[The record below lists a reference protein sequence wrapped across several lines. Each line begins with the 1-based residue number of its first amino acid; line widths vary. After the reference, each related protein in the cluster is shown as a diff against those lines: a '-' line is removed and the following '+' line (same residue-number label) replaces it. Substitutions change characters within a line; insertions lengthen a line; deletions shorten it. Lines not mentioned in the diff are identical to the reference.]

1 MTAEVA
7 LTLDVEGDF
16 GTASLRGVD
25 EVLPRLLDAL
35 DARGV
40 PATLFV
46 VGEVARQRGAA
57 LRDAAGRGHVVASHS
72 MTHPALSRCSRSKQR
87 AELADSRAAI
97 EEATGA
103 ACEGFRAPFFDLP
116 HRFGPLLEEAGY
128 RWSSSEAPFSPRAGY
143 RHLLRTGGPHALE
156 GSGVREFP
164 VPRMLGLPI
173 PEGLSYRRLFAP
185 LARLATEPPR
195 VFYLHPYE
203 LLDRAD
209 DFALP
214 RWMKPFVT
222 FGQGAAAEATLWRAV
237 DGWRARGA
245 RFVTLP
251 AQGPASPRPPVP
263 SNGGRPS

>member
-1 MTAEVA
+1 MDVA

-16 GTASLRGVD
+16 GTASLRGLD

-35 DARGV
+35 DARRI

-46 VGEVARQRGAA
+46 VGDVARQRPAV
-57 LRDAAGRGHVVASHS
+57 LRDAVGRGHVVASHS
-72 MTHPALSRCSRSKQR
+72 MTHPALSRCSPSQQRS
-87 AELADSRAAI
+87 ELADSRAAI
-97 EEATGA
+97 EDATGT
-103 ACEGFRAPFFDLP
+103 ACVGFRAPFFDLP
-116 HRFGPLLEEAGY
+116 HRFGPLLEETGY

-143 RHLLRTGGPHALE
+143 RHLARTGGPHRLE
-156 GSGVREFP
+156 GSGVEEFP

-185 LARLATEPPR
+185 LARLATRPPR

-203 LLDRAD
+203 LLERVEG
-209 DFALP
+209 FALP

-222 FGQGAAAEATLWRAV
+222 FGQGAAAEATLWRSI
-237 DGWRARGA
+237 DGWRSQGA

-251 AQGPASPRPPVP
+251 AQSPASSRPPVAR
-263 SNGGRPS
+263 GGTA